1 MKTPLTYLFI
11 AVLFI
16 GCKNEHQLTFAPT
29 TISGD
34 DCSTCPKVSINVPE
48 VLENSKVAENI
59 NNSISEEI
67 ISMLLFA
74 EKEDIEITTIER
86 AIESFNSGYTEMTEL
101 YNDEG
106 GENWEAKINGRVTYE
121 DKNTL
126 TIVLD
131 SYLFTGGAHGYTTG
145 RFLNFDKKKGN
156 ELEVWQ
162 LFKDKDDF
170 TRFAEAKFREQ
181 EKIPKEQP
189 INYTG
194 FMFARDSFHL
204 PENIGLTNKGVQLL
218 YNQYEVASFADGP
231 IELILPYDESAKY
244 LKGKL
249 KTESL
254 ISTTT
259 FEDSE

>member
-1 MKTPLTYLFI
+1 MKAPLTYLFLI
-11 AVLFI
+11 VLFI
-16 GCKNEHQLTFAPT
+16 GCKNDHQLTFAPI

-34 DCSTCPKVSINVPE
+34 DCSTCPKVLISVPE
-48 VLENSKVAENI
+48 VLGNLKVAENI

-67 ISMLLFA
+67 ISMLLFE
-74 EKEDIEITTIER
+74 EKENIEVRTIAE
-86 AIESFNSGYTEMTEL
+86 AIESFNSGYIEMTEL
-101 YNDEG
+101 YDDE
-106 GENWEAKINGRVTYE
+106 GENWEAKISGRVTYE

-126 TIVLD
+126 TIALD
-131 SYLFTGGAHGYTTG
+131 SYLFTGGAHGYTSG
-145 RFLNFDKKKGN
+145 RFLNFDKKKGS

-162 LFKDKDDF
+162 LFKDKDEF
-170 TRFAEAKFREQ
+170 TKFAEAKFREQ
-181 EKIPKEQP
+181 EKIPREKP

-194 FMFARDSFHL
+194 FMFERGSFHL
-204 PENIGLTNKGVQLL
+204 PENIGLTDKGVQLL

-231 IELILPYDESAKY
+231 IELVLPYDESAEY

-249 KTESL
+249 KTQSL